1 MAPTYSEMKSQLQT
15 TVDELEKYKVINKS
29 IQAKVETRKWLKEW
43 RDNENRRL
51 WNQNRQL
58 ERTIR
63 DNKKM
68 LSNQN
73 KDVRIYYIPWKVI
86 MSLYYVGSCL
96 QSYVKE

>member
-1 MAPTYSEMKSQLQT
+1 MAPTYLEIKSQLQT
-15 TVDELEKYKVINKS
+15 TVDELEKYKAINKS
-29 IQAKVETRKWLKEW
+29 IQVDVETQKWLKEW

-68 LSNQN
+68 LADQD
-73 KDVRIYYIPWKVI
+73 K
-86 MSLYYVGSCL
+86 
-96 QSYVKE
+96 